1 MSYVSEQ
8 FYFFKIIFSIILV
21 QYYDPNRKEYWMSAL
36 LDVKDLSVSFTTGT
50 QTQEVV
56 HQVSFALEEGQ
67 TLGLVGESGSGK
79 SVTSKAIL
87 QLLAPNAEVNDG
99 SIVYFN
105 GQNLLSKNEKDM
117 QKIRGKEISMIFQ
130 DPMTSLNPTMTV
142 GKQITETLKYH
153 EKLSTKEANQ
163 RGKSIME
170 EVGIDRVDYRFNQYP
185 NEFSGGM
192 RQRGM
197 IAIALACNP
206 KLIIADEPTT
216 ALDVTIQAQ
225 VLNLLKRLQKNRN
238 MAILLITHDFGVVAD
253 ICDRVVV
260 LKDGHIVE
268 RGQTLD
274 VFKNPKDSY
283 TKRLLEAVPNLK
295 TEKTPKDLAR
305 IQKILNGDK
314 EKLIEVKKLYKEFPV
329 NRYEK
334 VKPVNQLTFD
344 IYKGETLGLVG
355 ESGSGKSTTGRSILR
370 LHQPEA
376 GQVKFA
382 GFSMNNLSKKELK
395 AVRKNMQMVFQDPYA
410 SLNPRMK
417 IVDIIGEALDIHGLA
432 QNKKD
437 RYDRVVDLLSMVNL
451 PADYAER
458 YPHEFSGGQRQR
470 IGIARALAVD
480 PEFILLDEP
489 LSALDASIQMDVM
502 NLLNDLKEQLDLTY
516 LFIAHD
522 LATVKYLSD
531 RIAVMHKGRI
541 VELAPTTTLFDN
553 PILPYT
559 KRLLASIPI
568 PDPEDQSQDQQRVAM
583 DLQESE
589 DYPEDGHLVEIE
601 PNHYVYQ

>member
-1 MSYVSEQ
+1 
-8 FYFFKIIFSIILV
+8 
-21 QYYDPNRKEYWMSAL
+21 MSAL

-105 GQNLLSKNEKDM
+105 GQNLLAKNEKDM

-192 RQRGM
+192 RQRVM

-305 IQKILNGDK
+305 IQKILSGDK

-568 PDPEDQSQDQQRVAM
+568 PDPEDESQDQKRVAM
-583 DLQESE
+583 DSQESE
-589 DYPEDGHLVEIE
+589 DYPEDGQLVEIE
-601 PNHYVYQ
+601 PNHFVYQ

>member
-105 GQNLLSKNEKDM
+105 GQNLLAKNEKDM

-192 RQRGM
+192 RQRVM

-553 PILPYT
+553 PSLPYT

>member
-105 GQNLLSKNEKDM
+105 GQNLLAKNEKDM

-192 RQRGM
+192 RQRVM

-305 IQKILNGDK
+305 IQKILSGDK

-553 PILPYT
+553 PSLPYT

>member
-1 MSYVSEQ
+1 MSEQ

-192 RQRGM
+192 RQRVM

>member
-1 MSYVSEQ
+1 MSSVSEQ
-8 FYFFKIIFSIILV
+8 FYFFKNIFSIILV
-21 QYYDPNRKEYWMSAL
+21 QCHNPNRKEYWMSAL

-105 GQNLLSKNEKDM
+105 GQNLLAKNEKDM

-192 RQRGM
+192 RQRVM

-305 IQKILNGDK
+305 IQKILSGDK

-568 PDPEDQSQDQQRVAM
+568 PDPEDESQDQKRVAM
-583 DLQESE
+583 DSQESE
-589 DYPEDGHLVEIE
+589 DYPEDGQLVEIE
-601 PNHYVYQ
+601 PNHFVYQ

>member
-192 RQRGM
+192 RQRVM

-274 VFKNPKDSY
+274 AVSY
-283 TKRLLEAVPNLK
+283 TH
-295 TEKTPKDLAR
+295 
-305 IQKILNGDK
+305 
-314 EKLIEVKKLYKEFPV
+314 
-329 NRYEK
+329 
-334 VKPVNQLTFD
+334 LTLPT
-344 IYKGETLGLVG
+344 IYSV
-355 ESGSGKSTTGRSILR
+355 
-370 LHQPEA
+370 
-376 GQVKFA
+376 
-382 GFSMNNLSKKELK
+382 
-395 AVRKNMQMVFQDPYA
+395 
-410 SLNPRMK
+410 
-417 IVDIIGEALDIHGLA
+417 
-432 QNKKD
+432 
-437 RYDRVVDLLSMVNL
+437 
-451 PADYAER
+451 
-458 YPHEFSGGQRQR
+458 
-470 IGIARALAVD
+470 
-480 PEFILLDEP
+480 
-489 LSALDASIQMDVM
+489 
-502 NLLNDLKEQLDLTY
+502 
-516 LFIAHD
+516 
-522 LATVKYLSD
+522 
-531 RIAVMHKGRI
+531 
-541 VELAPTTTLFDN
+541 
-553 PILPYT
+553 
-559 KRLLASIPI
+559 
-568 PDPEDQSQDQQRVAM
+568 
-583 DLQESE
+583 
-589 DYPEDGHLVEIE
+589 
-601 PNHYVYQ
+601 

>member
-192 RQRGM
+192 RQRVM

-553 PILPYT
+553 PSLPYT

>member
-1 MSYVSEQ
+1 MSSMSEQ
-8 FYFFKIIFSIILV
+8 FYFFKNFFSIILV
-21 QYYDPNRKEYWMSAL
+21 QYHNPNRKKYWMSAL

-105 GQNLLSKNEKDM
+105 GQNLLAKNEKDM

-192 RQRGM
+192 RQRVM

-305 IQKILNGDK
+305 IQKILSGDK

-553 PILPYT
+553 PSLPYT

-568 PDPEDQSQDQQRVAM
+568 PDPEDQSQNQQRVAM

>member
-1 MSYVSEQ
+1 
-8 FYFFKIIFSIILV
+8 
-21 QYYDPNRKEYWMSAL
+21 MSAL

-192 RQRGM
+192 RQRVM

>member
-1 MSYVSEQ
+1 MSSMSEQ
-8 FYFFKIIFSIILV
+8 FYFFKNFFSIILV
-21 QYYDPNRKEYWMSAL
+21 QYHNPNRKEYWMSAL

-153 EKLSTKEANQ
+153 ENLPTKEANQ

-192 RQRGM
+192 RQRVM

-225 VLNLLKRLQKNRN
+225 VLKLLKRLQRNRN

-305 IQKILNGDK
+305 IQKILSGDK

-395 AVRKNMQMVFQDPYA
+395 AVRKNMQVVFQDPYA

-432 QNKKD
+432 KSKKD

-502 NLLNDLKEQLDLTY
+502 NLLNDLKEKLDLTY

-522 LATVKYLSD
+522 LATIKYLSD

-568 PDPEDQSQDQQRVAM
+568 PDPEDESQDQKRVAM
-583 DLQESE
+583 DSQESE
-589 DYPEDGHLVEIE
+589 DYPEDGQLVEIE
-601 PNHYVYQ
+601 PNHFVYQ

>member
-192 RQRGM
+192 RQRVM

>member
-192 RQRGM
+192 RQRVM

-305 IQKILNGDK
+305 IQKILSGDK

-553 PILPYT
+553 PSLPYT

>member
-1 MSYVSEQ
+1 
-8 FYFFKIIFSIILV
+8 
-21 QYYDPNRKEYWMSAL
+21 MSAL

-99 SIVYFN
+99 SFVYFN

-153 EKLSTKEANQ
+153 ENLPTKEANQ

-192 RQRGM
+192 RQRVM

-225 VLNLLKRLQKNRN
+225 VLKLLKRLQRNRN

-295 TEKTPKDLAR
+295 TEKTPKDLS
-305 IQKILNGDK
+305 
-314 EKLIEVKKLYKEFPV
+314 LIH
-329 NRYEK
+329 
-334 VKPVNQLTFD
+334 
-344 IYKGETLGLVG
+344 I
-355 ESGSGKSTTGRSILR
+355 
-370 LHQPEA
+370 
-376 GQVKFA
+376 
-382 GFSMNNLSKKELK
+382 
-395 AVRKNMQMVFQDPYA
+395 
-410 SLNPRMK
+410 
-417 IVDIIGEALDIHGLA
+417 
-432 QNKKD
+432 
-437 RYDRVVDLLSMVNL
+437 
-451 PADYAER
+451 
-458 YPHEFSGGQRQR
+458 
-470 IGIARALAVD
+470 
-480 PEFILLDEP
+480 
-489 LSALDASIQMDVM
+489 
-502 NLLNDLKEQLDLTY
+502 
-516 LFIAHD
+516 
-522 LATVKYLSD
+522 
-531 RIAVMHKGRI
+531 
-541 VELAPTTTLFDN
+541 
-553 PILPYT
+553 
-559 KRLLASIPI
+559 
-568 PDPEDQSQDQQRVAM
+568 
-583 DLQESE
+583 
-589 DYPEDGHLVEIE
+589 
-601 PNHYVYQ
+601 